1 MKLKPLVYASLA
13 LLMPVLVK
21 ADTITLVPG
30 TPGNTNL
37 SPPTGPSPLLGGLLI
52 DFPLTQ
58 FPYNA
63 SGTTFNPST
72 YAYEGVTI
80 SSPDGDGLLVD
91 PLFEQGPTPNEL
103 FDEGAGGTA
112 DIKISL
118 AGGSSY
124 IGVGLS
130 DFDSDIDVTL
140 QALNSTGG
148 DLGPAFN
155 VTTDVLAAELSSVNA
170 GQTYFLVE
178 DNNPNIYGLLITQTD
193 SNVNNSGL
201 AIADVQAAPEPSSL
215 AFMIGGIMAI
225 IGCSRLRKK
234 A

>member
-1 MKLKPLVYASLA
+1 LKLKPLAYASLM
-13 LLMPVLVK
+13 LLLPLLVK

-37 SPPTGPSPLLGGLLI
+37 SPPTGPSPNLGGLLI

-72 YAYEGVTI
+72 YASEGVTI
-80 SSPDGDGLLVD
+80 SSPDGLLVD

-112 DIKISL
+112 DITISL
-118 AGGSSY
+118 ATGSSY

-130 DFDSDIDVTL
+130 DFDDPVDVTL
-140 QALNSTGG
+140 QALGAGG
-148 DLGPAFN
+148 VDLGPAFN
-155 VTTDVLAAELSSVNA
+155 VSTEVLDAESSSVNP
-170 GQTYFLVE
+170 GQTYFVVE
-178 DNNPNIYGLLITQTD
+178 DNNPNIRGLVITQTD
-193 SNVNNSGL
+193 SNPNNSGL
-201 AIADVQAAPEPSSL
+201 AIADIQAAPEPSSL
-215 AFMIGGIMAI
+215 VFMVGGIMAI